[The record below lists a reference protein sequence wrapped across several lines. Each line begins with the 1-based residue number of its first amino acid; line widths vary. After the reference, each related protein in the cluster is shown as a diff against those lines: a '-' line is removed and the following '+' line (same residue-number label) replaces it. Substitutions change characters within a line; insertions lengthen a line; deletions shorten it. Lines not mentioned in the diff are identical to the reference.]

1 MQGIALITG
10 TALGALIPLLYG
22 RLADLINTQQ
32 AYWIMVPCYLLI
44 EHFGTYEYKIKSK
57 SVVMGNGLNKN
68 VRTADL
74 KVKIK

>member
-1 MQGIALITG
+1 MSCPRGCRSDGSDSMITYGASQGIALIMG

-44 EHFGTYEYKIKSK
+44 GHFSTYGYKI
-57 SVVMGNGLNKN
+57 
-68 VRTADL
+68 
-74 KVKIK
+74 